1 MELDEDWM
9 DESIQITHDAWTIPK
24 EDYMKEGTALC
35 ILIYQQKHGI
45 YPMEWKTYPETRPY
59 PLKSCNLCGPH
70 CAYTPN
76 SKVPAPVCHRERVT
90 LDDQNQTR
98 VDQEFSKFKGR
109 I

>member
-9 DESIQITHDAWTIPK
+9 DESAQVIHNAWTISK
-24 EDYMKEGTALC
+24 EDYMKEGVALH

-70 CAYTPN
+70 CAYTPK
-76 SKVPAPVCHRERVT
+76 SKAPAPTCHYGSVT
-90 LDDQNQTR
+90 LEDPEQTTI
-98 VDQEFSKFKGR
+98 DQEFSNLKGKR
-109 I
+109 